1 MAGDIDNDDVIESY
15 AKASV
20 CMWVSVP
27 VCVLCMHSRSIYASI
42 TALPPPTQFFHLLLV
57 LVPDT
62 RGVVE
67 GLGGAAG
74 VCASNWR
81 VRLVEL
87 ALASDWFFGRRP
99 SFIFHSLTSF
109 YRP

>member
-1 MAGDIDNDDVIESY
+1 MYVGVCACVCYVCITQLCEHHCTTTTH
-15 AKASV
+15 SV
-20 CMWVSVP
+20 
-27 VCVLCMHSRSIYASI
+27 
-42 TALPPPTQFFHLLLV
+42 FFHLLLV

-62 RGVVE
+62 RGVD